1 MLKLVQ
7 GSAQLMDIVVAQD
20 QPPDDPVVCVL
31 RIQCDGLLDLR
42 DGLGVLVPL
51 EEGESPVPVAAMV
64 TQPV

>member
-1 MLKLVQ
+1 
-7 GSAQLMDIVVAQD
+7 MDIVVAQD

-51 EEGESPVPVAAMV
+51 EEGEGPVPMAAMV